1 MPLRLSSAIVG
12 TPTWRQSCGS
22 SDASSSRSTAGGIQP
37 GLRNDHEAEAIQRD
51 LIEGGRLGEPKPFD
65 FEASK
70 VRKRSEFKQ
79 GRIESPCIRTE
90 HRPPYCGDTVGLRV
104 LC

>member
-12 TPTWRQSCGS
+12 TPTWCRSCGS

-37 GLRNDHEAEAIQRD
+37 DLRNDHEAETVQRD
-51 LIEGGRLGEPKPFD
+51 LIEGGRLGEPKSFD
-65 FEASK
+65 FEVSK

-79 GRIESPCIRTE
+79 GRIASLRTHAE
-90 HRPPYCGDTVGLRV
+90 HRAPFARILLV
-104 LC
+104 